1 MQIEYPTLRVNQQR
15 LLDTAQRMY
24 KQAQANSEINGLS
37 QPDFA
42 RCLYYLR
49 KPQAADYLRQV
60 AQKRPNLL
68 NYEAAR
74 INWYRLA
81 GDQAAMQ
88 TVYQQLLHKAA
99 KADRRAYADYQV
111 QIFQAHFWLANDREC
126 IQLYQREAS
135 LQEWPLFGLIA
146 QIAEARLTRNQQRA
160 LAMAQRF
167 AQEIRTELLE
177 PWDDWIL
184 NYWDLYEICCGLL
197 DPPLQL
203 DTALLAP
210 ASNPSQRLLELCRAE
225 QVVAVE
231 WATYNNQDEGEI
243 GYQSY
248 TLADGT
254 TKSFGEGFVNQELER
269 LVWDIMNFDWFQA
282 LSQYQQYGIY
292 RLDVAKA
299 VVNHVGEIWTSY
311 DYDEMEAQ
319 GWLDENYALTP
330 HPTDPDLYVM
340 SLPEAQHQTIDVT
353 FWQGERRNY

>member
-1 MQIEYPTLRVNQQR
+1 MQLAYPTLRLNRQR
-15 LLDTAQRMY
+15 LLDTAQRIY
-24 KQAQANSEINGLS
+24 KQSQAESEIYGLNR
-37 QPDFA
+37 PDFA

-60 AQKRPNLL
+60 AQKQPNLL

-88 TVYQQLLHKAA
+88 TLYQQLLHKAA

-111 QIFQAHFWLANDREC
+111 QIFEAHFWLSNDREC

-135 LQEWPLFGLIA
+135 LQEWPLLSLIA
-146 QIAEARLTRNQQRA
+146 QIAEARLTRNQHLA

-177 PWDDWIL
+177 PWDDWLL
-184 NYWDLYEICCGLL
+184 NYWDLYEICCSLL

-203 DTALLAP
+203 DTALIAP
-210 ASNPSQRLLELCRAE
+210 ASNPSQRLLELCHAE

-231 WATYNNQDEGEI
+231 WATYNNEDEGEI

-254 TKSFGEGFVNQELER
+254 TKSFGAGFVNQELER
-269 LVWDIMNFDWFQA
+269 LVWDIMNFD
-282 LSQYQQYGIY
+282 
-292 RLDVAKA
+292 
-299 VVNHVGEIWTSY
+299 
-311 DYDEMEAQ
+311 
-319 GWLDENYALTP
+319 
-330 HPTDPDLYVM
+330 
-340 SLPEAQHQTIDVT
+340 
-353 FWQGERRNY
+353 